1 MNKEFYRGE
10 IFYIRNESEYSGNV
24 QGGGRPAVIIS
35 NDIGNN
41 AGPILEVVYLTT
53 QEKKP
58 LPTHVKINSS
68 KYPSTV
74 LCEQIDTVNK
84 DKVGDYI
91 GQCSM
96 AEMKKIDAALAVSIG
111 IGINIKSNDLVKKW
125 AEAANEAVKPDAHA
139 ACGQCRHRVRSEHLQ
154 CRSDRKRAAAAS
166 ACLMPEKQLVI
177 RHILRIH
184 YHYRAPSSQSSPHA
198 DWLAT
203 GKSIPRK
210 LTRPSPTPWP
220 VEASSQLRPA
230 AASSRPRSPTL
241 SSNASNI
248 ASI

>member
-1 MNKEFYRGE
+1 MSKEFYRGE

-125 AEAANEAVKPDAHA
+125 AEAANEAVKPD
-139 ACGQCRHRVRSEHLQ
+139 E
-154 CRSDRKRAAAAS
+154 KE
-166 ACLMPEKQLVI
+166 PEPIAERQ
-177 RHILRIH
+177 R
-184 YHYRAPSSQSSPHA
+184 QSMREIWMS
-198 DWLAT
+198 LLET
-203 GKSIPRK
+203 S
-210 LTRPSPTPWP
+210 
-220 VEASSQLRPA
+220 
-230 AASSRPRSPTL
+230 L
-241 SSNASNI
+241 SSWQRGISRKSLKSAH
-248 ASI
+248 SI

>member
-1 MNKEFYRGE
+1 MSKEFYRGE

-125 AEAANEAVKPDAHA
+125 AEAANEAVKPDEKEPEPIAEKVEMPDVETQLEIA
-139 ACGQCRHRVRSEHLQ
+139 KIKYGYFPCKETKMKIINALRDLTDEQVELSESLY
-154 CRSDRKRAAAAS
+154 DG
-166 ACLMPEKQLVI
+166 M
-177 RHILRIH
+177 
-184 YHYRAPSSQSSPHA
+184 
-198 DWLAT
+198 D
-203 GKSIPRK
+203 
-210 LTRPSPTPWP
+210 
-220 VEASSQLRPA
+220 
-230 AASSRPRSPTL
+230 
-241 SSNASNI
+241 
-248 ASI
+248 

>member
-1 MNKEFYRGE
+1 MRANIAEMYR
-10 IFYIRNESEYSGNV
+10 
-24 QGGGRPAVIIS
+24 GGGRPAVIIS

-41 AGPILEVVYLTT
+41 AAPILEVVYLTT

-125 AEAANEAVKPDAHA
+125 AEATNSTAETKEPEPVVTKVETPDIETQLEIAKITA
-139 ACGQCRHRVRSEHLQ
+139 ERDVY
-154 CRSDRKRAAAAS
+154 KRLYEDAMA
-166 ACLMPEKQLVI
+166 Q
-177 RHILRIH
+177 R
-184 YHYRAPSSQSSPHA
+184 
-198 DWLAT
+198 
-203 GKSIPRK
+203 
-210 LTRPSPTPWP
+210 
-220 VEASSQLRPA
+220 
-230 AASSRPRSPTL
+230 
-241 SSNASNI
+241 
-248 ASI
+248 

>member
-96 AEMKKIDAALAVSIG
+96 AEMKKIDAALAVR
-111 IGINIKSNDLVKKW
+111 KW
-125 AEAANEAVKPDAHA
+125 AEAANEAVKPDEKEPESIAEKVEMPDIETQLEIA
-139 ACGQCRHRVRSEHLQ
+139 KITAERDVY
-154 CRSDRKRAAAAS
+154 KR
-166 ACLMPEKQLVI
+166 LYE
-177 RHILRIH
+177 
-184 YHYRAPSSQSSPHA
+184 
-198 DWLAT
+198 
-203 GKSIPRK
+203 
-210 LTRPSPTPWP
+210 
-220 VEASSQLRPA
+220 EAMAR
-230 AASSRPRSPTL
+230 R
-241 SSNASNI
+241 
-248 ASI
+248 

>member
-1 MNKEFYRGE
+1 MSKEFYRGE

-84 DKVGDYI
+84 DKVGR
-91 GQCSM
+91 
-96 AEMKKIDAALAVSIG
+96 LAWG
-111 IGINIKSNDLVKKW
+111 L
-125 AEAANEAVKPDAHA
+125 
-139 ACGQCRHRVRSEHLQ
+139 LQ
-154 CRSDRKRAAAAS
+154 RR
-166 ACLMPEKQLVI
+166 
-177 RHILRIH
+177 
-184 YHYRAPSSQSSPHA
+184 Y
-198 DWLAT
+198 
-203 GKSIPRK
+203 
-210 LTRPSPTPWP
+210 
-220 VEASSQLRPA
+220 
-230 AASSRPRSPTL
+230 
-241 SSNASNI
+241 
-248 ASI
+248 

>member
-1 MNKEFYRGE
+1 M
-10 IFYIRNESEYSGNV
+10 
-24 QGGGRPAVIIS
+24 
-35 NDIGNN
+35 
-41 AGPILEVVYLTT
+41 EVVYLTT

-125 AEAANEAVKPDAHA
+125 AEAANEAT
-139 ACGQCRHRVRSEHLQ
+139 
-154 CRSDRKRAAAAS
+154 
-166 ACLMPEKQLVI
+166 
-177 RHILRIH
+177 ILICMMTTK
-184 YHYRAPSSQSSPHA
+184 
-198 DWLAT
+198 LI
-203 GKSIPRK
+203 SIPMIFFI
-210 LTRPSPTPWP
+210 LSP
-220 VEASSQLRPA
+220 
-230 AASSRPRSPTL
+230 
-241 SSNASNI
+241 
-248 ASI
+248 

>member
-1 MNKEFYRGE
+1 MRANIAEMYR
-10 IFYIRNESEYSGNV
+10 
-24 QGGGRPAVIIS
+24 GGRPAVIIS

-41 AGPILEVVYLTT
+41 AAPILEVVYLTT

-125 AEAANEAVKPDAHA
+125 AEAANEV
-139 ACGQCRHRVRSEHLQ
+139 VE
-154 CRSDRKRAAAAS
+154 
-166 ACLMPEKQLVI
+166 PEKKEPKPVVAKVEMPDIETQLEIAKITAERDVYK
-177 RHILRIH
+177 RL
-184 YHYRAPSSQSSPHA
+184 YE
-198 DWLAT
+198 
-203 GKSIPRK
+203 
-210 LTRPSPTPWP
+210 
-220 VEASSQLRPA
+220 EAMAR
-230 AASSRPRSPTL
+230 R
-241 SSNASNI
+241 
-248 ASI
+248 

>member
-1 MNKEFYRGE
+1 M
-10 IFYIRNESEYSGNV
+10 
-24 QGGGRPAVIIS
+24 
-35 NDIGNN
+35 
-41 AGPILEVVYLTT
+41 VYLTT

-125 AEAANEAVKPDAHA
+125 AEAANEAVKPDEKEPEPIAEKVEMPDIECNGHNKLRTA
-139 ACGQCRHRVRSEHLQ
+139 RGQPLYQRCPVGIEAFVVQMRMSIKKSHS
-154 CRSDRKRAAAAS
+154 
-166 ACLMPEKQLVI
+166 I
-177 RHILRIH
+177 
-184 YHYRAPSSQSSPHA
+184 SSIIISS
-198 DWLAT
+198 
-203 GKSIPRK
+203 
-210 LTRPSPTPWP
+210 
-220 VEASSQLRPA
+220 
-230 AASSRPRSPTL
+230 
-241 SSNASNI
+241 
-248 ASI
+248 

>member
-1 MNKEFYRGE
+1 MRANIAEMYR
-10 IFYIRNESEYSGNV
+10 
-24 QGGGRPAVIIS
+24 GGGRPAVIIS

-41 AGPILEVVYLTT
+41 AAPILEVVYLTT
-53 QEKKP
+53 QKKKP

-125 AEAANEAVKPDAHA
+125 AETANEAVKPDEKEPEPIAEKVEMPDIETQLEIA
-139 ACGQCRHRVRSEHLQ
+139 KITAERDVY
-154 CRSDRKRAAAAS
+154 KRLYEDAMA
-166 ACLMPEKQLVI
+166 
-177 RHILRIH
+177 RR
-184 YHYRAPSSQSSPHA
+184 
-198 DWLAT
+198 
-203 GKSIPRK
+203 
-210 LTRPSPTPWP
+210 
-220 VEASSQLRPA
+220 
-230 AASSRPRSPTL
+230 
-241 SSNASNI
+241 
-248 ASI
+248 

>member
-74 LCEQIDTVNK
+74 LC

-125 AEAANEAVKPDAHA
+125 AEAANEAVKPDEKEPEPIAEKVEMPDIETQLEIA
-139 ACGQCRHRVRSEHLQ
+139 KITAERDVY
-154 CRSDRKRAAAAS
+154 KRLYEDAMA
-166 ACLMPEKQLVI
+166 
-177 RHILRIH
+177 RR
-184 YHYRAPSSQSSPHA
+184 
-198 DWLAT
+198 
-203 GKSIPRK
+203 
-210 LTRPSPTPWP
+210 
-220 VEASSQLRPA
+220 
-230 AASSRPRSPTL
+230 
-241 SSNASNI
+241 
-248 ASI
+248 

>member
-1 MNKEFYRGE
+1 MNKEYYRGE
-10 IFYIRNESEYSGNV
+10 IFYIRNDSEYSGNV

-41 AGPILEVVYLTT
+41 AGPVLEIVYLTT

-96 AEMKKIDAALAVSIG
+96 AEMKRIDAALAVSIG
-111 IGINIKSNDLVKKW
+111 IGTNIKGNELVKKW
-125 AEAANEAVKPDAHA
+125 AEAANEVEKPEKKEPEPVAVKETVLPDVETQLEIAKITA
-139 ACGQCRHRVRSEHLQ
+139 ERDVY
-154 CRSDRKRAAAAS
+154 KR
-166 ACLMPEKQLVI
+166 LYEEL
-177 RHILRIH
+177 
-184 YHYRAPSSQSSPHA
+184 
-198 DWLAT
+198 LAQ
-203 GKSIPRK
+203 R
-210 LTRPSPTPWP
+210 
-220 VEASSQLRPA
+220 
-230 AASSRPRSPTL
+230 
-241 SSNASNI
+241 
-248 ASI
+248 